1 MKQLII
7 TSLLLTTTVFSV
19 SAQVNLP
26 YNTGFEGSSEQTG
39 WVQYKKG
46 TQSSF
51 YEWEYVP
58 GQGFGSSTALMHYYP
73 VGGSVASDDW
83 FVSPAFLI
91 PTGGTLD
98 SLRYSFTGFSL
109 PQAADT
115 VFVYL
120 LFGDQDPDV
129 ANQQTILYEF
139 TGSNYQND
147 GAWRLL
153 SPITLPA
160 QPAGDSYLA
169 FRYKTVS
176 NWLDVRF
183 DNVAI
188 SGNSAAGIAETT
200 IGKHVLYPNPS
211 DGTVMLKPTKELASE
226 YRFQL
231 FDLTGKLVHEE
242 VVNSSNTID
251 LSVEPGCYHYV
262 ILSGDLSEAGKLIIR

>member
-1 MKQLII
+1 MKQLMI
-7 TSLLLTTTVFSV
+7 TSLLLTIAVYSV
-19 SAQVNLP
+19 RAQVNLP
-26 YNTGFEGSSEQTG
+26 YNSGFEVGSEQTG

-98 SLRYSFTGFSL
+98 SLRYSFTGFGV
-109 PQAADT
+109 PQVGDT
-115 VFVYL
+115 VSVYL

-129 ANQQTILYEF
+129 ANQATILYEF

-147 GAWRLL
+147 GTWRLL
-153 SPITLPA
+153 NPITLPA
-160 QPAGDSYLA
+160 QPGSESYLA

-176 NWLDVRF
+176 NWLDVHF

-188 SGNSAAGIAETT
+188 SGNSTAGIAETT
-200 IGKHVLYPNPS
+200 VGNAVLYPNPS
-211 DGTVMLKPTKELASE
+211 NGSVMLKTSKEFSSE
-226 YRFQL
+226 CRFEL
-231 FDLTGKLVHEE
+231 YDFTGKLVHEAI
-242 VVNSSNTID
+242 VNTTGPID
-251 LSVEPGCYHYV
+251 LSVESGCYQYR
-262 ILSGDLSEAGKLIIR
+262 IFSGDLSETGKLIIR

>member
-7 TSLLLTTTVFSV
+7 LSLLLTMAVFSV
-19 SAQVNLP
+19 AAQVNLP
-26 YNTGFEGSSEQTG
+26 YNSGFEGSPEQTG

-58 GQGFGSSTALMHYYP
+58 SQGFGNSTALMHYYP

-98 SLRYSFTGFSL
+98 SLRYSFTGFGL
-109 PQAADT
+109 PQTDDT

-129 ANQQTILYEF
+129 ANNTTILYEF

-147 GAWRLL
+147 GTWRLL
-153 SPITLPA
+153 NPITLPA

-169 FRYKTVS
+169 FRYKTVN
-176 NWLDVRF
+176 NWLDVHF

-188 SGNSAAGIAETT
+188 SGNSAAGIAAATT
-200 IGKHVLYPNPS
+200 RESVLYPNPS
-211 DGTVMLKPTKELASE
+211 NGSVMFKSGKELTSE
-226 YRFQL
+226 CRFEL
-231 FDLTGKLVHEE
+231 YDLTGKLVHKET
-242 VVNSSNTID
+242 VDATNPID
-251 LSVEPGCYHYV
+251 LDLEPGCYQYR
-262 ILSGDLSEAGKLIIR
+262 IFSDDLSETGKLIIR